1 MRLRNFTAPSMQEAI
16 ALVRQE
22 LGPEAIIVS
31 TEDEEAGAVRVTAAL
46 EAAEPRPLRASDT
59 DVTDELSEALAANGV
74 PGGLSEK
81 LLMAS
86 LSFESQDVLVA
97 LSGALAA
104 VYSFAPIADQGRLR
118 PLMLVGPPG
127 AGKTMA
133 AAKLAARA
141 VMAKRPV
148 KLVTSDTVRAGAIE
162 QLAAVARVLGLE
174 LETADSAAR
183 LASLMLKAPP
193 DALTLIDSSG
203 VNPYSSADRRELAA
217 LLAAAV
223 AEPILVL
230 PAGGDAL
237 DAIDQ
242 ARIFRDLG
250 CSRMAVTRL
259 DLTHRLG
266 SVLAAADAAKLGFA
280 EAGVAPEISNGMISF
295 NPVVLARRLIAQTAL
310 SPQQPMQKRGAS

>member
-1 MRLRNFTAPSMQEAI
+1 MRLRNFTAPSMQEAM

-31 TEDEEAGAVRVTAAL
+31 SDDEAGTVRVTAAL
-46 EAAEPRPLRASDT
+46 EEAEPRAPQISDT
-59 DVTDELSEALAANGV
+59 DVTDQLSEALAASGV
-74 PGGLSEK
+74 PGPLAEK

-86 LSFESQDVLVA
+86 LSFEADDVLVA

-104 VYSFAPIADQGRLR
+104 VYSFTPIADRGRSR

-133 AAKLAARA
+133 VAKLAARA

-148 KLVTSDTVRAGAIE
+148 NLVTADAVRAGAIE
-162 QLAAVARVLGLE
+162 QLAAVARILHLK
-174 LETADSAAR
+174 LQTAENAAR
-183 LASLMLKAPP
+183 LASLVLRAAP

-203 VNPYSSADRRELAA
+203 VNPYSTADRRELSA
-217 LLAAAV
+217 LVAV
-223 AEPILVL
+223 AGAEPILVM

-237 DAIDQ
+237 DAIDIG
-242 ARIFRDLG
+242 RIFRDLG

-266 SVLAAADAAKLGFA
+266 SVLAAADAAKLAFA
-280 EAGVAPEISNGMISF
+280 EAGIAPEIADGMVPF
-295 NPVVLARRLIAQTAL
+295 NPVVLARRLIAQTTL
-310 SPQQPMQKRGAS
+310 SPHQSIRKRGAS

>member
-1 MRLRNFTAPSMQEAI
+1 MRLRNFTAPSMHEAI
-16 ALVRQE
+16 ALVREE

-31 TEDEEAGAVRVTAAL
+31 TEDDDGAVRVTAAL
-46 EAAEPRPLRASDT
+46 EEAEPRPQRASDT
-59 DVTDELSEALAANGV
+59 DVTDQLSEALAANGV

-86 LSFESQDVLVA
+86 LTFEADDVLVS

-104 VYSFAPIADQGRLR
+104 VYSFAPVADQGRSR

-133 AAKLAARA
+133 VAKLAARA

-148 KLVTSDTVRAGAIE
+148 NLVTSDTVRAGAIE
-162 QLAAVARVLGLE
+162 QLAAVARVLGVE
-174 LETADSAAR
+174 LNTADSAAR
-183 LASLMLKAPP
+183 LASLLLKAAP
-193 DALTLIDSSG
+193 DAVTLIDSSG
-203 VNPYSSADRRELAA
+203 VNPYSTADRRELTA
-217 LLAAAV
+217 LLAAAG
-223 AEPILVL
+223 AEPILVM

-259 DLTHRLG
+259 DLTQRLG
-266 SVLAAADAAKLGFA
+266 SVLAAADAARLGFA
-280 EAGVAPEISNGMISF
+280 EAGVAPEISNGMIPF
-295 NPVVLARRLIAQTAL
+295 NPVVLARRLIAQTTL
-310 SPQQPMQKRGAS
+310 SPQQTIQKRGAS

>member
-1 MRLRNFTAPSMQEAI
+1 MRLRNFTAPSMQEAM

-31 TEDEEAGAVRVTAAL
+31 TEDESGGVRVA
-46 EAAEPRPLRASDT
+46 EA
-59 DVTDELSEALAANGV
+59 DVTDQLSEALAANGV
-74 PGGLSEK
+74 PAPLAEK

-86 LSFESQDVLVA
+86 LSFEADDVLVG

-104 VYSFAPIADQGRLR
+104 VYAFTPIAEQGRSR

-133 AAKLAARA
+133 VAKLAARA
-141 VMAKRPV
+141 VIAKRPV
-148 KLVTSDTVRAGAIE
+148 HIITADTVRAGAIE
-162 QLAAVARVLGLE
+162 QLAAVARILGVE
-174 LETADSAAR
+174 LKIAESAGR
-183 LASLMLKAPP
+183 LAALMLAAPAE
-193 DALTLIDSSG
+193 ALTLIDSSG
-203 VNPYSSADRRELAA
+203 VNPYSAADRRELSA
-217 LLAAAV
+217 LLGAAG
-223 AEPILVL
+223 AEPILVM

-237 DAIDQ
+237 DAIDM

-266 SVLAAADAAKLGFA
+266 SVLAAADAARLGFA
-280 EAGVAPEISNGMISF
+280 EAGVAAEIADGMIPF
-295 NPVVLARRLIAQTAL
+295 NPVVLARRLIAQTTL
-310 SPQQPMQKRGAS
+310 SPQQPQQKRGAS

>member
-1 MRLRNFTAPSMQEAI
+1 MRLRNFTAPSMQEAM
-16 ALVRQE
+16 ALVREE
-22 LGPEAIIVS
+22 LGPDAIIVS
-31 TEDEEAGAVRVTAAL
+31 TDDDAGGVRVTAAL
-46 EAAEPRPLRASDT
+46 DEAEPKAPTASET
-59 DVTDELSEALAANGV
+59 DITDQLSEALAANGV
-74 PGGLSEK
+74 PGPLAEK

-86 LSFESQDVLVA
+86 LSFDADDTLVA

-104 VYSFAPIADQGRLR
+104 VYSFAPIPDQARSR

-133 AAKLAARA
+133 VAKLAARA

-148 KLVTSDTVRAGAIE
+148 SMVTADTVRAGAIE
-162 QLAAVARVLGLE
+162 QLAAVARILDIE
-174 LETADSAAR
+174 LQTAESAGR
-183 LASLMLKAPP
+183 LAALTHKAEP

-203 VNPYSSADRRELAA
+203 VNPYNAADRRELSAMIVAA
-217 LLAAAV
+217 G

-237 DAIDQ
+237 DAIDI

-266 SVLAAADAAKLGFA
+266 SVLAAADAARLGFA
-280 EAGVAPEISNGMISF
+280 EAGVAPEIADGMIPF
-295 NPVVLARRLIAQTAL
+295 NPVVLARRLIAQTTL
-310 SPQQPMQKRGAS
+310 SPQQPLQKRGAS

>member
-1 MRLRNFTAPSMQEAI
+1 MRLRNFTAPSMQEAM

-22 LGPEAIIVS
+22 LGADAIIVS
-31 TEDEEAGAVRVTAAL
+31 TDDEAGGVRVTAAL
-46 EAAEPRPLRASDT
+46 DEAEPKAPIASET
-59 DVTDELSEALAANGV
+59 DVTEEISEALAANGV
-74 PGGLSEK
+74 PGPLAEK

-86 LSFESQDVLVA
+86 LSFEADDVLVA
-97 LSGALAA
+97 LSSALAA
-104 VYSFAPIADQGRLR
+104 VYSFAPIPDQARSR

-133 AAKLAARA
+133 VAKLAARA

-148 KLVTSDTVRAGAIE
+148 NMVTADTVRAGAIE
-162 QLAAVARVLGLE
+162 QLAAVARILE
-174 LETADSAAR
+174 IELQTAESAGR
-183 LASLMLKAPP
+183 LAALPHQAEP

-203 VNPYSSADRRELAA
+203 VNPYNAADRRELSAMIVAA
-217 LLAAAV
+217 G

-237 DAIDQ
+237 DAIDI

-266 SVLAAADAAKLGFA
+266 SVLAAADAARLGFA
-280 EAGVAPEISNGMISF
+280 EAGVAPEIADGMIPF
-295 NPVVLARRLIAQTAL
+295 NPVVLARRLIAQTTL
-310 SPQQPMQKRGAS
+310 SPQQPLQKRGAS

>member
-1 MRLRNFTAPSMQEAI
+1 MRLRNFTAPSMQEAM

-31 TEDEEAGAVRVTAAL
+31 TDDETGTVRVTAAL
-46 EAAEPRPLRASDT
+46 EEAEPRAPQISDT
-59 DVTDELSEALAANGV
+59 DVTDQLSEALAASGV
-74 PGGLSEK
+74 PGPLAEK

-86 LSFESQDVLVA
+86 LSFEADDVLVA

-104 VYSFAPIADQGRLR
+104 VYSFMPIADQGRSR

-133 AAKLAARA
+133 VAKLAARA

-148 KLVTSDTVRAGAIE
+148 NLVTADTVRAGAIE
-162 QLAAVARVLGLE
+162 QLAAVARILHVE
-174 LETADSAAR
+174 LRTAENAAR
-183 LASLMLKAPP
+183 LASLVLRAAP

-203 VNPYSSADRRELAA
+203 VNPYSTADRRELSA
-217 LLAAAV
+217 LVAV
-223 AEPILVL
+223 AGAEPILVM

-237 DAIDQ
+237 DAIDIG
-242 ARIFRDLG
+242 RIFRDLG

-266 SVLAAADAAKLGFA
+266 SVLAAAEAAKLGFA
-280 EAGVAPEISNGMISF
+280 EAGIAPEIADGMIPF
-295 NPVVLARRLIAQTAL
+295 NPVVLARRLIAQTTL
-310 SPQQPMQKRGAS
+310 SPQQPLQKRGAS

>member
-16 ALVRQE
+16 ALVREE
-22 LGPEAIIVS
+22 LGPEAIIIS
-31 TEDEEAGAVRVTAAL
+31 TEDDDGAVRVTAAL
-46 EAAEPRPLRASDT
+46 EEAEPRPQRASDT
-59 DVTDELSEALAANGV
+59 DVTDQLSEALAANGV

-86 LSFESQDVLVA
+86 LTFEADDVLVA

-104 VYSFAPIADQGRLR
+104 VYTFAPIADQGRSR

-133 AAKLAARA
+133 VAKLAARA

-148 KLVTSDTVRAGAIE
+148 NLVTSDTVRAGAIE

-174 LETADSAAR
+174 LKTADSAAR
-183 LASLMLKAPP
+183 LASLALKAAP
-193 DALTLIDSSG
+193 DAVTLIDSSG
-203 VNPYSSADRRELAA
+203 VNPYSTADRRELTA
-217 LLAAAV
+217 LLAAAG
-223 AEPILVL
+223 AEPILVM

-259 DLTHRLG
+259 DLMHRLG
-266 SVLAAADAAKLGFA
+266 SVLAAAEAARLGFA
-280 EAGVAPEISNGMISF
+280 EAGVAPEIADGMIPF
-295 NPVVLARRLIAQTAL
+295 NPVVLARRLIAQTTL

>member
-1 MRLRNFTAPSMQEAI
+1 MRLRNFTATSMQEAI

-31 TEDEEAGAVRVTAAL
+31 TEDEAGAVRVTAAL
-46 EAAEPRPLRASDT
+46 EEAEPRAPRASDT
-59 DVTDELSEALAANGV
+59 DVTDQLSEALAANGV
-74 PGGLSEK
+74 PGALSEK

-86 LSFESQDVLVA
+86 LGFESDDALVA

-104 VYSFAPIADQGRLR
+104 VYCFAPIADQGRR
-118 PLMLVGPPG
+118 QPLMLVGPPG

-133 AAKLAARA
+133 VAKLAARA
-141 VMAKRPV
+141 VMAKRAV
-148 KLVTSDTVRAGAIE
+148 NLVTSDTVRAGAIE

-174 LETADSAAR
+174 LETADGAAR
-183 LASLMLKAPP
+183 LAALMLKAP

-203 VNPYSSADRRELAA
+203 VNPYSAADRRELSA
-217 LLAAAV
+217 LLAAAG
-223 AEPILVL
+223 AEPILVM

-266 SVLAAADAAKLGFA
+266 SVLAAAEAARLGFA
-280 EAGVAPEISNGMISF
+280 EAGIAPEISGGMIPF
-295 NPVVLARRLIAQTAL
+295 NPVVLARRLIAQTTL

>member
-1 MRLRNFTAPSMQEAI
+1 MRLRNFTAPSMHEAI
-16 ALVRQE
+16 ALVREE

-31 TEDEEAGAVRVTAAL
+31 TEDDDGAVRVTAAL
-46 EAAEPRPLRASDT
+46 EEAEPRPQRASDT
-59 DVTDELSEALAANGV
+59 DVTDQLSEALAANGV

-86 LSFESQDVLVA
+86 LTFEADDVLVA

-104 VYSFAPIADQGRLR
+104 VYSFAPVADQGRSR

-133 AAKLAARA
+133 VAKLAARA

-148 KLVTSDTVRAGAIE
+148 NLVTSDTVRAGAIE
-162 QLAAVARVLGLE
+162 QLAAVARVLGVE
-174 LETADSAAR
+174 LNTADSAAR
-183 LASLMLKAPP
+183 LASLLLKATP
-193 DALTLIDSSG
+193 DAVTLIDSSG
-203 VNPYSSADRRELAA
+203 VNPYSTADRRELTA
-217 LLAAAV
+217 LLAAAG
-223 AEPILVL
+223 AEPILVM

-259 DLTHRLG
+259 DLTQRLG
-266 SVLAAADAAKLGFA
+266 SVLAAADAARLGFA
-280 EAGVAPEISNGMISF
+280 EAGVAPEISNGMIPF
-295 NPVVLARRLIAQTAL
+295 NPVVLARRLIAQTTL
-310 SPQQPMQKRGAS
+310 SPQQTIQKRGAS

>member
-1 MRLRNFTAPSMQEAI
+1 MRLRNFTAPSMQEAM

-31 TEDEEAGAVRVTAAL
+31 TDDEPGGVRVTAAL
-46 EAAEPRPLRASDT
+46 EEAEPKAPSVSDA
-59 DVTDELSEALAANGV
+59 DVTEQISEALAANGV
-74 PGGLSEK
+74 PGPLAEK

-86 LSFESQDVLVA
+86 LSFDADDTLVA
-97 LSGALAA
+97 LSSALAA
-104 VYSFAPIADQGRLR
+104 VYPFAPISDQGRSR

-133 AAKLAARA
+133 VAKLAARA

-148 KLVTSDTVRAGAIE
+148 NIITADTVRAGAIE
-162 QLAAVARVLGLE
+162 QLEAVARILGVDLE
-174 LETADSAAR
+174 IAEGAGR
-183 LASLMLKAPP
+183 LATITRGLDP

-203 VNPYSSADRRELAA
+203 VNPYNAADRRELSA
-217 LLAAAV
+217 LIVAAA
-223 AEPILVL
+223 AEPILAL

-237 DAIDQ
+237 DAIDI

-266 SVLAAADAAKLGFA
+266 SVLAAADSARLGFA
-280 EAGVAPEISNGMISF
+280 EAGVAPEIADGMIPF
-295 NPVVLARRLIAQTAL
+295 NPVVLARRLIAQTTL
-310 SPQQPMQKRGAS
+310 SPQQPLQKRGAS

>member
-1 MRLRNFTAPSMQEAI
+1 MRLRNFTAPSMQEAM

-22 LGPEAIIVS
+22 LGPDAIIVS
-31 TEDEEAGAVRVTAAL
+31 TDDEADGVRVTAAL
-46 EAAEPRPLRASDT
+46 DEAEPKAPAASET
-59 DVTDELSEALAANGV
+59 DVTDQLSEALAANGV
-74 PGGLSEK
+74 PGPLAEK

-86 LSFESQDVLVA
+86 LSFDADDVLVA

-104 VYSFAPIADQGRLR
+104 VYSFAPIPDQARSR

-133 AAKLAARA
+133 VAKLAARA
-141 VMAKRPV
+141 VIAKRPV
-148 KLVTSDTVRAGAIE
+148 NVVTADIVRAGAIE
-162 QLAAVARVLGLE
+162 QLAAVARILGIE
-174 LETADSAAR
+174 LQTAESAGR
-183 LASLMLKAPP
+183 LAALTHKAEP

-203 VNPYSSADRRELAA
+203 INPYNAADRRELSAMIVAA
-217 LLAAAV
+217 G

-237 DAIDQ
+237 DAIDI

-266 SVLAAADAAKLGFA
+266 SVLAAGDAARLGFA
-280 EAGVAPEISNGMISF
+280 EAGVAPEIADGMIPF
-295 NPVVLARRLIAQTAL
+295 NPVVLARRLIAQTTL
-310 SPQQPMQKRGAS
+310 SPQQPLQKRGAS